1 MREVPWTGSPHA
13 PEPAMSQDID
23 TATLLDLSF
32 LTEEEQNVIAEVL
45 VRDAQLRQQDEGR
58 IRRLRQSISD
68 PGQLKVLTGDWFC
81 DVRAKRHRGQQ
92 FASDMI
98 RASIR
103 RKKKPKGLLNFLT
116 FAPGTEEPNLWS
128 DELEVIGEPA
138 ETTSAVL
145 GCPDAE
151 NGVPEEDATPAL
163 QTLVFQD
170 TEDSLEKAS
179 TDKSDTEVSDDVQ
192 TQITGDP
199 GESDMEEILLSPM
212 TVTVQNNNE
221 MENGHEETSALSTKE
236 SSPFRP
242 HKLLN
247 NSSSVSSL
255 SSSTLSGSIMS
266 LYSDGDIGNVEVRG
280 CIQFSLQYDTRK
292 KELQVV
298 IIQCRD
304 LAEAKKQ
311 RSDPYVKTYLLP
323 DKSSQSKRKTA
334 VKKRCLDPLF
344 NETLKYKIDK
354 TDLQSRFLN
363 LSVWHHDS
371 LGRNLFLGEVE
382 IGLSTWDWTQIQPS
396 WFNLQPRTPVSP
408 AGIGSRG
415 TINLSVKFI
424 PSGTEGVSL
433 PPTGELH
440 IWVKEAQ
447 NLLPLHTGTI
457 DAFVKCYI
465 LPDDSKSSRQKTR
478 VIKKS
483 LNPVFNHTMVYDGFQ
498 AKDLVEACAEFT
510 VCNQDL
516 FSNQPL
522 GGVRLSLGKGMS
534 YGLPVPWMDST
545 AEEKQVW
552 DTLIKQ
558 PNKWVEASLPLRT
571 NLSPRT

>member
-1 MREVPWTGSPHA
+1 
-13 PEPAMSQDID
+13 MSQDID
-23 TATLLDLSF
+23 AASLLDLSF
-32 LTEEEQNVIAEVL
+32 LTEEEQEVITEVL
-45 VRDAQLRQQDEGR
+45 VRDEQLRQHDEGR

-81 DVRAKRHRGQQ
+81 DVRAKRHRGRQ

-98 RASIR
+98 WASIR
-103 RKKKPKGLLNFLT
+103 RKKKPKGT
-116 FAPGTEEPNLWS
+116 QEPNFWPG
-128 DELEVIGEPA
+128 ELEVIGEPA
-138 ETTSAVL
+138 GETSAVL
-145 GCPDAE
+145 GRPDAA
-151 NGVPEEDATPAL
+151 NGVPEEAVTPAL
-163 QTLVFQD
+163 QPHAFQEM
-170 TEDSLEKAS
+170 EDFFEKAS
-179 TDKSDTEVSDDVQ
+179 TDKSDTEVSDEEQ
-192 TQITGDP
+192 SQITGDP
-199 GESDMEEILLSPM
+199 RESDMEEILLSPM
-212 TVTVQNNNE
+212 TVTIQNNDE
-221 MENGHEETSALSTKE
+221 LANGYEETSALSIKE
-236 SSPFRP
+236 NSPFRP
-242 HKLLN
+242 HALLN

-280 CIQFSLQYDTRK
+280 CIQFSLQYDGRK
-292 KELQVV
+292 KELHVV

-334 VKKRCLDPLF
+334 VKKRNLDPLF
-344 NETLKYKIDK
+344 NETLKYKIEK
-354 TDLQSRFLN
+354 ADLHSRFLN

-382 IGLSTWDWTQIQPS
+382 IGLSTWDWTQTQPS
-396 WFNLQPRTPVSP
+396 WFNLQPRTPVSLD
-408 AGIGSRG
+408 GIGSRG
-415 TINLSVKFI
+415 TINLSLKFI
-424 PSGTEGVSL
+424 PSGTEEVNL

-447 NLLPLHTGTI
+447 NLLPLHTGTV

-478 VIKKS
+478 VIKRS

-498 AKDLVEACAEFT
+498 AKDLMEACAEFT
-510 VCNQDL
+510 VCNQDT
-516 FSNQPL
+516 FSSQPL

-534 YGLPVPWMDST
+534 YGLPVTWMDST

-558 PNKWVEASLPLRT
+558 TNTWVEASLPLRT